1 MADAQSDAD
10 KVSRTRTL
18 QPDAL
23 KLLTICIDPHA
34 PSGEAWRS
42 RIVIYTFRAF
52 TISGLVDAA
61 AIREHA

>member
-10 KVSRTRTL
+10 KVSRTRSL

-23 KLLTICIDPHA
+23 KLLTLCIDPHA
-34 PSGEAWRS
+34 PSCKAWRP
-42 RIVIYTFRAF
+42 RIVIYAFRAF

-61 AIREHA
+61 AIRVHA